1 MTLEKM
7 FKEYKVKE
15 EAIIKQLIDEI
26 NKISSNQKINFINS
40 NCFIISIKD
49 LNTLKLSPDYY
60 NTKKQ
65 KEFILEI
72 INSERNLSD
81 KINVLNTI
89 ATDGKYRQNVFYPDI
104 INGVKNIV
112 SVISDIE
119 NKTMVQQ

>member
-7 FKEYKVKE
+7 FKEYKAKE
-15 EAIIKQLIDEI
+15 EAITKQLIDEI

>member
-7 FKEYKVKE
+7 FKEYKAKE
-15 EAIIKQLIDEI
+15 EAITKQLIDEI

-89 ATDGKYRQNVFYPDI
+89 ATDGKYRQNVFHPDI
-104 INGVKNIV
+104 INGMKNIV

-119 NKTMVQQ
+119 NKTMV